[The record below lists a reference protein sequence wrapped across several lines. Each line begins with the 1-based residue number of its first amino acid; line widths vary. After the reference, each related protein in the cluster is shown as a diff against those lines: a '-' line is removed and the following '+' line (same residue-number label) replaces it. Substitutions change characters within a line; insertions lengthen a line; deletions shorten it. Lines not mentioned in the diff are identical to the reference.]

1 MVQSELGEIPESW
14 RIGKLGD
21 EFKILMGQSPPGE
34 SYNKNGEGM
43 IFFQGRTDFGFRFPS
58 KRLYTTQ
65 PKRIAEKYDVL
76 VSVRAPVGDVNVA
89 FERCCIGRGLSAVN
103 CKHKSYCLYKMKS
116 LKKVFALFESEGTVF
131 GALNK
136 EDFNRIKNILPEEGI
151 IQKFENIVQSMY
163 NKIYINASGIHKLT
177 SLRDLLLPKLMSGQ
191 IRVNK

>member
-1 MVQSELGEIPESW
+1 
-14 RIGKLGD
+14 
-21 EFKILMGQSPPGE
+21 
-34 SYNKNGEGM
+34 
-43 IFFQGRTDFGFRFPS
+43 
-58 KRLYTTQ
+58 
-65 PKRIAEKYDVL
+65 
-76 VSVRAPVGDVNVA
+76 
-89 FERCCIGRGLSAVN
+89 
-103 CKHKSYCLYKMKS
+103 MKS